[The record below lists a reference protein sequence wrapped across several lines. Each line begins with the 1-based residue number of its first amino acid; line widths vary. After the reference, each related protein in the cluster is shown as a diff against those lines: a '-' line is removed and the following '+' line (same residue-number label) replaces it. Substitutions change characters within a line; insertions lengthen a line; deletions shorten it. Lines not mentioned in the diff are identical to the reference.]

1 MSMPE
6 PNEIKNLRENAQI
19 ELSELAKI
27 TSLSIPQLKQLEE
40 GGDHLFYSKDIK
52 QQAIKRVLKV
62 IDPDRAVDSESAES
76 THSNHIHQ
84 SKEPGSSKNVI
95 EEIVRLSNK
104 GGRSKGISTPPIYT
118 RKNINPMT
126 WGAGV
131 IFIGIAV
138 LYLSPW
144 DSTTTTSTEIVTP
157 NLKDQ
162 GSLPSTADTAVLSQ
176 TPATTVEITT
186 PLSNPLTDSK
196 NALMSSAKTTVDTS
210 LNAVSTTLTRA
221 QDVVKGSTTPESAVA
236 PASASIPGVAAM
248 GTQTPA
254 TKPKETDSNSSST
267 TGTAALT
274 AGGDPCQ
281 LLSPDAPLATY
292 PPQYKPNKPG
302 NYVYLSTSD
311 KGLACVQ
318 DSSGKK
324 TTITITKDQ
333 GMSVYGKAPWQVSSP
348 DFSKL
353 QVYFQGTRVMPSD
366 MNGKR
371 IQLVEQ
377 PIVP

>member
-6 PNEIKNLRENAQI
+6 PNEIKNLREYAQI

-52 QQAIKRVLKV
+52 KQAIKRVLKV
-62 IDPDRAVDSESAES
+62 IDPERPVDPESDENANANP
-76 THSNHIHQ
+76 THQ
-84 SKEPGSSKNVI
+84 SREPGSSKNVI

-104 GGRSKGISTPPIYT
+104 GGRSKGISPSPIYT
-118 RKNINPMT
+118 RKNINPMA

-131 IFIGIAV
+131 IFIGIVV
-138 LYLSPW
+138 LYISPW
-144 DSTTTTSTEIVTP
+144 DSTTETSTEIVTP
-157 NLKDQ
+157 LSKDQ
-162 GSLPSTADTAVLSQ
+162 GVLSSTAATAALSQ
-176 TPATTVEITT
+176 TPAPTVEITT
-186 PLSNPLTDSK
+186 PLSIPPTDSK
-196 NALMSSAKTTVDTS
+196 NTLMSSAKSTVDTS
-210 LNAVSTTLTRA
+210 LNAVSTTLARA
-221 QDVVKGSTTPESAVA
+221 QDVVKSSTTLESAT
-236 PASASIPGVAAM
+236 PPPSPSIPVVAAT
-248 GTQTPA
+248 GAQSPTAKT
-254 TKPKETDSNSSST
+254 KETDANNLST
-267 TGTAALT
+267 T
-274 AGGDPCQ
+274 AGADPCQ
-281 LLSPDAPLATY
+281 LLGADAPLATY
-292 PPQYKPNKPG
+292 PPQYKPSKLG

-318 DSSGKK
+318 DSAGKK
-324 TTITITKDQ
+324 TSITISKDQ
-333 GMSVYGKAPWQVSSP
+333 GMSVYGKGPWQISSP

-377 PIVP
+377 PITP